1 MTPKR
6 EPYVPPPSAESGIHN
21 MPDEARERHFQV
33 IHEGAIRA
41 ARREAE
47 GHEKDCKCWACL
59 FLRQEGK
66 A

>member
-1 MTPKR
+1 MP
-6 EPYVPPPSAESGIHN
+6 ESGIHH
-21 MPDEARERHFQV
+21 MPDEAREDHHYR
-33 IHEGAIRA
+33 IHMANLRV

-59 FLRQEGK
+59 FLRQEEK